1 LIALLVWCAFIFGP
15 VVAWRL
21 VRDGGYK
28 RRPDERPTGPGWERT
43 EERFL
48 DPTTGQVLD
57 VWFCSRTG
65 ERAYVRAS

>member
-1 LIALLVWCAFIFGP
+1 MIVLLVWCAFIFGP
-15 VVAWRL
+15 VVIWL
-21 VRDGGYK
+21 LFRDGGYK

-43 EERFL
+43 EERFV

-57 VWFCSRTG
+57 VWHCSRTG